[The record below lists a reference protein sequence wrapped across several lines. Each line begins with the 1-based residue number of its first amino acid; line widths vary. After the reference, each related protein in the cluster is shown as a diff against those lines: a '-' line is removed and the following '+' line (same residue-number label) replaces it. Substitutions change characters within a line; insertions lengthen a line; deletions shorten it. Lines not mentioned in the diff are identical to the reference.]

1 MTGTIRILKARKIIT
16 MNRHRPEATHVAIRD
31 GRILAAGDLDELA
44 GWGAY
49 ELDERFADKVL
60 MPGFVEG
67 HCHVMEGRVWDYP
80 YIGFQDRHDP
90 DGRVWPGLGTI
101 EAVVAALQE
110 AEAKLADPNETLF
123 AWGFDPIYFTG
134 RRMLASDLDR
144 VSTTR
149 PILILH
155 SNGHLLNVNSRIMEL
170 AGIDRSTNVEGVIKG
185 ADGNP
190 TGELQEMAAKYMA
203 HRVAGNPF
211 KERMNDV
218 ALYRMS
224 RAATRAGVTTATDL
238 HATLDDVTVE
248 TYARMAAR
256 DDFALRLV
264 PAMGAATVPIEEGI
278 ATVKRLQK
286 SNVDKLH
293 YGLVKIMTDG
303 SIQGFSG
310 RMKWPGYYNGKPNG
324 VWNLAPAELHAQVQ
338 AYHDAGLQLHMH
350 VNGDEASELMLDAL
364 EEALQRTPRGDHR
377 HTLQHCQMADE
388 SQFRRMAALGVC
400 VNLFANHLYYW
411 GDQHYAITMGPD
423 RAARMDA
430 TGTALRWGVPLAI
443 HSDAPVTPLAPLFTA
458 WCAVNRQTSS
468 GRVLGPG
475 ERLSVEQALFAI
487 TLGAAYTLRLDDK
500 VGSIESGKFA
510 DFAVL
515 DDDPTAVAPE
525 ALKDIGIWGTI
536 VGGLPAEAP
545 KPQA

>member
-1 MTGTIRILKARKIIT
+1 MTDKIRILGARKIIT

-44 GWGAY
+44 GWGDY
-49 ELDERFADKVL
+49 ELDESFADKVL

-67 HCHVMEGRVWDYP
+67 HCHVMEGRVWDYA
-80 YIGFQDRHDP
+80 YVGFQDRYDP
-90 DGRVWPGLGTI
+90 DGRLWPGAESI
-101 EAVVAALQE
+101 DAVVGRLKE
-110 AEAKLADPNETLF
+110 AEAAMPNAEDTLF
-123 AWGFDPIYFTG
+123 AWGFDPIYFEG
-134 RRMLASDLDR
+134 RRMVAADLDR
-144 VSTTR
+144 VSTSR

-170 AGIDRSTNVEGVIKG
+170 AGIDRSTNVEGVIKD
-185 ADGNP
+185 AAGNP
-190 TGELQEMAAKYMA
+190 TGELQELAAKYMA

-211 KERMNDV
+211 KDRMNDL
-218 ALYRMS
+218 ALQRMA

-248 TYARMAAR
+248 TYARMTSR
-256 DDFALRLV
+256 DDYALRLV
-264 PAMGAATVPIEEGI
+264 PAMGAVTMPIEDGI
-278 ATVKRLQK
+278 AKVKALK
-286 SNVDKLH
+286 LSNTDKLF

-310 RMKWPGYYNGKPNG
+310 RLKWPGYYNGKPNG
-324 VWNLAPAELHAQVQ
+324 VWNLPPSELHAQVQ
-338 AYHDAGLQLHMH
+338 AYHDAGLQMHMH
-350 VNGDEASELMLDAL
+350 TNGDEASELMLDAV
-364 EEALQRTPRGDHR
+364 EEALNRTPRRDHR

-388 SQFRRMAALGVC
+388 SQFRRMAALGMC
-400 VNLFANHLYYW
+400 VNLFSNHLYYW

-430 TGTALRWGVPLAI
+430 TGSAARWGVPLAI

-458 WCAVNRQTSS
+458 WCAVNRQTAS
-468 GRVLGPG
+468 GRILGPG
-475 ERLSVEQALFAI
+475 ERLSVDQALHAI
-487 TLGAAYTLRLDDK
+487 TLGAAYTLKLDDK

-515 DDDPTAVAPE
+515 EDDPTEVPAE
-525 ALKDIGIWGTI
+525 ALKDIGVWGTI
-536 VGGLPAEAP
+536 VGGRPAEAP
-545 KPQA
+545 RPAQ